1 MDSAASPSSLPSSV
15 SHNWEYR
22 VFPSFC
28 EEEISRGFFGYFKKE
43 FERKGIKLFIDRRE
57 SFGPGLIEAIRRS
70 RIAIVILS
78 KHYASST
85 LRLDEL
91 VEIMK
96 CREELGAADVKKQ
109 SGYFGSVFE
118 KACVGRSVEDV
129 EKWKRALNE
138 LSFIFGYLSGN
149 WKSEDDMMEEVANNL
164 SNMLNK
170 AAPSTDFDGF
180 VGTENH
186 ITQIS
191 SLLSLDF
198 VDDVRMVGI
207 WGPAGIGK
215 TTVARALYWKLS
227 NNFEVTDFMESIRGS
242 PENHHP
248 FVLNLQEQYR
258 KVLLVLD
265 DVHDSKQLKAMA
277 GNPQWFGRGSR
288 IIITTN
294 DKKLLKAHGID
305 QIYHVEF
312 PSTLEALEIFC
323 LYAFD
328 QKSPYDGFEEL
339 SMEITGLAGNLPLG
353 LSVFGSYLRGMS
365 KGEWMHA
372 LPRLRTSLDANTEKA
387 LRCDYETLCDKEKA
401 LFLHMACF
409 FKGERT
415 SNLGEYF
422 SNLDIRRGLQVLAEK
437 SLISI
442 DNGARLV
449 MHNLLELL
457 GLEISRKEYI
467 DENRRR
473 AREIGDVLADDT
485 GYVSARGTDHVLTA
499 IKDEISIDER
509 ANERTLDSLPAL
521 SPLPSNC
528 THHVFASFRGVDVR
542 KSFLRHML
550 MVLRNKGI
558 TLFTDIE
565 IETGTSIA
573 HELKEA
579 IHRSRIS
586 IILISNKSV
595 EDVEKWKRALDEVS
609 NIFRYVSRSW
619 EMEEIIEK
627 VANNLSDLLYEDVP
641 SGDFDGLVGMENHIM
656 QISSL
661 LSLDSDDVRMV
672 GIWGP
677 SGIGKT
683 TTARA
688 LYRKLS
694 SNFTHT
700 AFMESI
706 KAIRE
711 EIHTDDHAYML
722 KNEAEMIENVA
733 TDISNKLNMAT
744 ASRDFDGLVGME
756 NHITQISSMLS
767 LDSNDVRMVGILGP
781 AGIGKTTI
789 ARALYNKLSN
799 SFTHT
804 AFMESIRGSGE
815 RTHSDDYA
823 FMLHLQEQFLS
834 KTFNHKDL
842 KIHHL
847 GVAEERLKDKKVL
860 LVLDD
865 VVDLKQLKAMAGNS
879 QWFGCGS
886 RIIMTT
892 KAARLLEAHGIDHI
906 YHVGLPSL
914 AQAYEIFCLYAFGQ
928 KFPYDGYE
936 DLAMEVTGLAGD
948 LPLGLRVFGSHLRG
962 MSKEEWIEALPRLR
976 TSLDGDI
983 EKVLRFSYEA
993 LCDKDKDLFL
1003 HIACLF
1009 EGESI
1014 SYLEKC
1020 LAHSD
1025 LDVRHGLK
1033 VLANNS
1039 LISITEEERLVMH
1052 NLVEQLGKE
1061 IVRQEHKDEPERRKF
1076 LVDAREICD
1085 VLTDNTG
1092 SKSVLGIDLD
1102 IMAIKDE
1109 LCIDKRAFE
1118 GMTRLQFLRFKS
1130 PYGSG
1135 KNNKLILPQGL
1146 NNLPRKLRLLCWD
1159 EFPLRCL
1166 PPDFAAE
1173 FLVILEMRN
1182 SSIEKLWEGSPLMDM
1197 SYSLKLKDIPNVS
1210 NATNLETLIL
1220 NGCESL
1226 VEIPTWFK
1234 NLSRLTHLKMVG
1246 CKKLKDLPTNINMES
1261 LYHLDLSHCTQLK
1274 TFPEI
1279 STRIGY
1285 LDLENTGIE
1294 EVPSSIRS
1302 WPDFA
1307 KLSMRGCKSLRMFP
1321 DVLDSMEELN

>member
-180 VGTENH
+180 VGMENH

-565 IETGTSIA
+565 IETGTSIV

-722 KNEAEMIENVA
+722 YLQEKLLCQTFNHMGLEIHHLGVAEKRLKDKKVLVVLDDVDDLKQLKAMAKKTQWFGNGSRIIITTTDKKLLKAHGINDIYHVEFPCASDALEILCLHAFGQKSPYLGFEELAMDVTQLAGDLPFSPVIKTTTIRLVLDIAVHGNWTIKQLDVNNAFLQGELQEEVYMIQPPGFIDRDRPSHVCKLRKAIYGLKQAPRAWYLALKQHLTSTGFTNSLADASLFTRIVNGSYTYILIYVDDIIVTGNDKQVIDQVLHTFADRFSIKDPVDLHYFLGVEATRTTEGLHLCQRKYIIDLLIKTKMHDAKPVTTPLPTSPKLTLHGGTLLKDLTEYRSVVGIDILTSFDLSLVRKNEAEMIENVA

-804 AFMESIRGSGE
+804 AFMESIRGTAKSHGWQFSVVWL
-815 RTHSDDYA
+815 RKQDYHDD
-823 FMLHLQEQFLS
+823 
-834 KTFNHKDL
+834 K
-842 KIHHL
+842 
-847 GVAEERLKDKKVL
+847 
-860 LVLDD
+860 
-865 VVDLKQLKAMAGNS
+865 
-879 QWFGCGS
+879 GC
-886 RIIMTT
+886 
-892 KAARLLEAHGIDHI
+892 
-906 YHVGLPSL
+906 
-914 AQAYEIFCLYAFGQ
+914 
-928 KFPYDGYE
+928 
-936 DLAMEVTGLAGD
+936 
-948 LPLGLRVFGSHLRG
+948 
-962 MSKEEWIEALPRLR
+962 
-976 TSLDGDI
+976 TSF
-983 EKVLRFSYEA
+983 RS
-993 LCDKDKDLFL
+993 
-1003 HIACLF
+1003 
-1009 EGESI
+1009 
-1014 SYLEKC
+1014 
-1020 LAHSD
+1020 
-1025 LDVRHGLK
+1025 
-1033 VLANNS
+1033 
-1039 LISITEEERLVMH
+1039 
-1052 NLVEQLGKE
+1052 
-1061 IVRQEHKDEPERRKF
+1061 
-1076 LVDAREICD
+1076 
-1085 VLTDNTG
+1085 
-1092 SKSVLGIDLD
+1092 
-1102 IMAIKDE
+1102 
-1109 LCIDKRAFE
+1109 
-1118 GMTRLQFLRFKS
+1118 
-1130 PYGSG
+1130 
-1135 KNNKLILPQGL
+1135 
-1146 NNLPRKLRLLCWD
+1146 
-1159 EFPLRCL
+1159 
-1166 PPDFAAE
+1166 
-1173 FLVILEMRN
+1173 
-1182 SSIEKLWEGSPLMDM
+1182 
-1197 SYSLKLKDIPNVS
+1197 
-1210 NATNLETLIL
+1210 
-1220 NGCESL
+1220 
-1226 VEIPTWFK
+1226 TW
-1234 NLSRLTHLKMVG
+1234 
-1246 CKKLKDLPTNINMES
+1246 
-1261 LYHLDLSHCTQLK
+1261 Y
-1274 TFPEI
+1274 
-1279 STRIGY
+1279 
-1285 LDLENTGIE
+1285 
-1294 EVPSSIRS
+1294 
-1302 WPDFA
+1302 
-1307 KLSMRGCKSLRMFP
+1307 
-1321 DVLDSMEELN
+1321 

>member
-180 VGTENH
+180 VGMENH

-401 LFLHMACF
+401 LFLHIACF

-565 IETGTSIA
+565 IETGTSIV

-722 KNEAEMIENVA
+722 YLQEKLLCQTFNHMGLEIHHLGVAEKRLKDKKVLVVLDDVDDLKQLKAMAKKTQWFGNGSRIIITTTDKKLLKAHGINDIYHVEFPCASDALEILCLHAFGQKSPYLGFEELAMDVTQLAGDLPLGLSVFGSYLRGRSEEEWTAALPRFRTSLVPELKDILRCDYEALWDKDKYLFLHIACFFNGKKTTNMVKHLSNLDVTHGLQILTEKSLISIDKDGRLVMHSLLEQLGKEIAHKEYRDEYGRCKFVVDAGELGDSIEGSTYKGIEFKNKGITVFTDNNDIKRSMSIGPELKEAIKGSRVSIVIVSKNYASSTWCLDELVLIMKCREELGQIVMTMFYDVEPTDVKKQTGYFGSVFESTCVGKSVEDVERWKQALKEVATIAGFDSTICFDLSLVRKNEAEMIENVA

-804 AFMESIRGSGE
+804 AFMESIRGTAKSHGWQFSVVWL
-815 RTHSDDYA
+815 RKQDYHDD
-823 FMLHLQEQFLS
+823 
-834 KTFNHKDL
+834 K
-842 KIHHL
+842 
-847 GVAEERLKDKKVL
+847 
-860 LVLDD
+860 
-865 VVDLKQLKAMAGNS
+865 
-879 QWFGCGS
+879 GC
-886 RIIMTT
+886 
-892 KAARLLEAHGIDHI
+892 
-906 YHVGLPSL
+906 
-914 AQAYEIFCLYAFGQ
+914 
-928 KFPYDGYE
+928 
-936 DLAMEVTGLAGD
+936 
-948 LPLGLRVFGSHLRG
+948 
-962 MSKEEWIEALPRLR
+962 
-976 TSLDGDI
+976 TSF
-983 EKVLRFSYEA
+983 RS
-993 LCDKDKDLFL
+993 
-1003 HIACLF
+1003 
-1009 EGESI
+1009 
-1014 SYLEKC
+1014 
-1020 LAHSD
+1020 
-1025 LDVRHGLK
+1025 
-1033 VLANNS
+1033 
-1039 LISITEEERLVMH
+1039 
-1052 NLVEQLGKE
+1052 
-1061 IVRQEHKDEPERRKF
+1061 
-1076 LVDAREICD
+1076 
-1085 VLTDNTG
+1085 
-1092 SKSVLGIDLD
+1092 
-1102 IMAIKDE
+1102 
-1109 LCIDKRAFE
+1109 
-1118 GMTRLQFLRFKS
+1118 
-1130 PYGSG
+1130 
-1135 KNNKLILPQGL
+1135 
-1146 NNLPRKLRLLCWD
+1146 
-1159 EFPLRCL
+1159 
-1166 PPDFAAE
+1166 
-1173 FLVILEMRN
+1173 
-1182 SSIEKLWEGSPLMDM
+1182 
-1197 SYSLKLKDIPNVS
+1197 
-1210 NATNLETLIL
+1210 
-1220 NGCESL
+1220 
-1226 VEIPTWFK
+1226 TW
-1234 NLSRLTHLKMVG
+1234 
-1246 CKKLKDLPTNINMES
+1246 
-1261 LYHLDLSHCTQLK
+1261 Y
-1274 TFPEI
+1274 
-1279 STRIGY
+1279 
-1285 LDLENTGIE
+1285 
-1294 EVPSSIRS
+1294 
-1302 WPDFA
+1302 
-1307 KLSMRGCKSLRMFP
+1307 
-1321 DVLDSMEELN
+1321 